1 MLYVFINIYLNY
13 IEIQACRLTHS
24 TVPLSGSM
32 VDLTCP
38 LCKKSTSPFSE
49 SGANTTLLLF
59 LKTVSK
65 TAIEPRTKNSRSTWL
80 NIKAHIIKSWT
91 NDLSR
96 LVFKRKN

>member
-1 MLYVFINIYLNY
+1 MQTDPQLCAPQWQHGRLNV
-13 IEIQACRLTHS
+13 A
-24 TVPLSGSM
+24 
-32 VDLTCP
+32 
-38 LCKKSTSPFSE
+38 LCKKSTLPFSE